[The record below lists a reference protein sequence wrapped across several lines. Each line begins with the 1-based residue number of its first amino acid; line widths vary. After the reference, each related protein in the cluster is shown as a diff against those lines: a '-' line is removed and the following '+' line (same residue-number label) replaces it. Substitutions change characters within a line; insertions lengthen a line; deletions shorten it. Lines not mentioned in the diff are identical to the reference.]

1 VSFGPR
7 PGNVT
12 HKPLSIRAFAFI
24 VAVAAVC
31 RAVPARAD
39 IYAWRDEHG
48 RLVLSERAPARGAD
62 ALQSFAV
69 HGNENVRTTSS
80 GAGLANN
87 ASREDMETLAD
98 RHARRQSLSP
108 DLVRAVIQV
117 ESAWN
122 PQAVSAKGAMGLMQ
136 LMPETAEAYGVRDP
150 FNPSENL
157 RAGVAYLRKL
167 IDRFD
172 GRTELALA
180 AYNAG
185 PGAVE
190 RYGRTIPP
198 YRETRGY
205 VRKIVSVTEIRTGP
219 KRRIFKIVE
228 LVDGREVPR
237 YSDRK
242 PSGSYE
248 VVTSR

>member
-1 VSFGPR
+1 VSFGHGPDAATR
-7 PGNVT
+7 
-12 HKPLSIRAFAFI
+12 KPLSIRAFAFI
-24 VAVAAVC
+24 VAITALF
-31 RAVPARAD
+31 RAVPAQAD

-48 RLVLSERAPARGAD
+48 RLVLSERPPAKDAD
-62 ALQSFAV
+62 GLRSFAV
-69 HGNENVRTTSS
+69 HGNESVRTTS
-80 GAGLANN
+80 AGMDLSTE
-87 ASREDMETLAD
+87 SRQALEELAD

-108 DLVRAVIQV
+108 DLVRAVVQV

-122 PQAVSAKGAMGLMQ
+122 ARAVSAKGAMGLMQ
-136 LMPETAEAYGVRDP
+136 LMPETARAYNVRDP
-150 FNPSENL
+150 FNPAENL

-190 RYGRTIPP
+190 RYGRTVPP
-198 YRETRGY
+198 YRETRSY

-219 KRRIFKIVE
+219 RRRIYKIVE
-228 LVDGREVPR
+228 LIDGRNVPR

-242 PSGSYE
+242 PPGSYE
-248 VVTSR
+248 VVTNR

>member
-1 VSFGPR
+1 
-7 PGNVT
+7 
-12 HKPLSIRAFAFI
+12 LSSKGFALF
-24 VAVAAVC
+24 VALAALLS
-31 RAVPARAD
+31 AVPAQAD

-48 RLVLSERAPARGAD
+48 RLVLSDAPAPQGITGV
-62 ALQSFAV
+62 QSFAV
-69 HGNENVRTTSS
+69 HGNDAVRTTRAESTD
-80 GAGLANN
+80 GVAGD
-87 ASREDMETLAD
+87 RDTFERLAD
-98 RHARRQSLSP
+98 LHARRQSLSP

-122 PQAVSAKGAMGLMQ
+122 PRALSAKGAMGLMQ
-136 LMPETAEAYGVRDP
+136 LMPATAAAYGVDDP
-150 FNPSENL
+150 FDPAENV

-190 RYGRTIPP
+190 RYGREVPP
-198 YRETRGY
+198 YRETRNY
-205 VRKIVSVTEIRTGP
+205 VRRIVSVTEVRSGP
-219 KRRIFKIVE
+219 HRRIYKIVE
-228 LVDGREVPR
+228 LIDGREVPR

-242 PSGSYE
+242 PAGSYE
-248 VVTSR
+248 LVTKR